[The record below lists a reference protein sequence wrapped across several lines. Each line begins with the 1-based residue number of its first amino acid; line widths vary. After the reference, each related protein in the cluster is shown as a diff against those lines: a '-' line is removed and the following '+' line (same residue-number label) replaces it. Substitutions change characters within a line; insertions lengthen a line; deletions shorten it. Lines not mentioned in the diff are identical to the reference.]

1 MSPEADIQRVIDQ
14 AAVRDVHLRY
24 CRGID
29 RQDWDL
35 VRSCYH
41 PNAID
46 NHGPYNG
53 DPAGFIE
60 FAQEFLEVCDTT
72 THFTGNQ
79 LVEIEG
85 DVAWHEAYCR
95 AYHRLKPTE
104 TDPAI
109 DWMVNFRYF
118 DRMERRDGA
127 WGIVDR
133 VVIVDTERRDPV
145 PDDGVAPPAW
155 HMGTTDYS
163 DPSYNREIPQAEY
176 LARRAAGTEKAD
188 APA

>member
-1 MSPEADIQRVIDQ
+1 MSAESDIQRVVDE

-29 RQDWDL
+29 RQDWDI

-41 PNAID
+41 PGGID

-53 DPAGFIE
+53 DPDGFIE
-60 FAQEFLEVCDTT
+60 FAKEFLEVCETT

-104 TDPAI
+104 TDPAT
-109 DWMVNFRYF
+109 DWVVNFRYF
-118 DRMERRDGA
+118 DRIERRNGR

-133 VVIVDTERRDPV
+133 VVVVDTERRDPV
-145 PDDGVAPPAW
+145 PDDGVEPPAW
-155 HMGTTDYS
+155 HMGSTDKA
-163 DPSYNREIPQAEY
+163 DPSYNRSMPQAEY
-176 LARRAAGTEKAD
+176 LAGRTTGSTD
-188 APA
+188 ASS